1 MMSREELQREKNR
14 EYEERHDLA
23 VGRLREIVAEDTVP
37 EKYLVY
43 FRDVTIFLL
52 EMENVRRKIESGE
65 WERYSV
71 KEMQSI
77 NEILYIDVME
87 DRYEISFA
95 NPAYACGQFASNL
108 SDTFCY
114 HFLLL
119 LSVVSFF
126 GGYTSGLSSGSAL

>member
-23 VGRLREIVAEDTVP
+23 VGRLRGIVAEDTVP

-43 FRDVTIFLL
+43 FQDVTIFLL

-77 NEILYIDVME
+77 NEIL
-87 DRYEISFA
+87 
-95 NPAYACGQFASNL
+95 P
-108 SDTFCY
+108 
-114 HFLLL
+114 
-119 LSVVSFF
+119 
-126 GGYTSGLSSGSAL
+126 